1 MPGEVFTGQ
10 ARAGLE
16 TVYATGVVPTR
27 KLYLGD
33 DSSID
38 PGGSNVR
45 HALMAGTRSRM
56 RASSRGVQ
64 EPGGSYSMPVESA
77 ELLEMLRIGVD
88 GAPVITSPN
97 ATTAPNTRLHT
108 YLGGVNPLS
117 SATLQFFDGANPW
130 QMVGVYAGEVR
141 FTGAPGPGGENKV
154 AGSLFGS
161 ALTQTALTGTVTDR
175 TPIPYAGWEATLA
188 IDSVGGTDNYG
199 TTVIA
204 AAQSVTE
211 WDVLAANNNPARVY
225 TAANTRNAQAAV
237 LGEFDATGS
246 LSFLASGARAL
257 TEYNDFAAGVQKRL
271 RITLGNNTILEGA
284 FLAFVTVDV
293 QIIWTA
299 FDLTSASEGVRT
311 YSAEFAYIHDASNGF
326 ASRVR
331 CQNSRLTSF

>member
-1 MPGEVFTGQ
+1 MAGEIFLGSS
-10 ARAGLE
+10 RAGLE
-16 TVYATGVVPTR
+16 TTYASAAVPTR

-45 HALMAGTRSRM
+45 HTLMAGTRSRM

-64 EPGGSYSMPVESA
+64 EPAGSYSMPVDAA

-88 GAPVITSPN
+88 GAPVITTPTGG
-97 ATTAPNTRLHT
+97 TTTRLHT

-117 SATLQFFDGANPW
+117 SATLQFFDGALPW

-204 AAQSVTE
+204 AAQSVTD
-211 WDVLAANNNPARVY
+211 WDVLAANNNPTRLY

-246 LSFLASGARAL
+246 MSFLASGARAL
-257 TEYNDFAAGVQKRL
+257 TEYNDFTAGTQKRIRL
-271 RITLGNNTILEGA
+271 MLGNNTILEGA
-284 FLAFVTVDV
+284 LLSFVSVDV

-299 FDLTSASEGVRT
+299 FDLTGDSEGVRT

-331 CQNSRLTSF
+331 AQNSRATAF

>member
-1 MPGEVFTGQ
+1 MPGEVFTGS

-16 TVYATGVVPTR
+16 TTYATAVVPTR
-27 KLYLGD
+27 KLYLGE

-45 HALMAGTRSRM
+45 HALQAGTRSRM

-64 EPGGSYSMPVESA
+64 EPAGSYSMPTESA
-77 ELLEMLRIGVD
+77 EILEILRIGID
-88 GAPVITSPN
+88 GAPVITTPN

-117 SATLQFFDGANPW
+117 SATFQWFEGANPW
-130 QMVGVYAGEVR
+130 QLVGAYAGEVR
-141 FTGAPGPGGENKV
+141 FTGAPGPGGANQV

-161 ALTQTALTGTVTDR
+161 AFTQTALTGTVTDR
-175 TPIPYAGWEATLA
+175 TPIPYAGWEAALF
-188 IDSVGGTDNYG
+188 IDSVTGADNYG
-199 TTVIA
+199 TTAIA

-211 WDVLAANNNPARVY
+211 WDVLAANNNPARIY
-225 TAANTRNAQAAV
+225 TAFNTRNAQAVV

-246 LSFLASGARAL
+246 MSFLASGARAL
-257 TEYNDFAAGVQKRL
+257 TEYNDFAAGVQKRIRL
-271 RITLGNNTILEGA
+271 TFGNNTTLEST
-284 FLAFVTVDV
+284 FLSFVTVDV

-299 FDLTSASEGVRT
+299 FDLTGDSNGVRT
-311 YSAEFAYIHDASNGF
+311 YSASFEYIHDATSGF

-331 CQNSRLTSF
+331 AQCSRATAF